1 VIDTRPTFLSAVSW
15 HIIRYWL
22 LLAKITILFHFTK
35 AFAEKMITGT
45 DQNRPRDQQR
55 YDLTYQAQ
63 IIPEMLACFGIISY
77 ICAINKY

>member
-35 AFAEKMITGT
+35 AFAEKMISGT
-45 DQNRPRDQQR
+45 VPV
-55 YDLTYQAQ
+55 
-63 IIPEMLACFGIISY
+63 
-77 ICAINKY
+77 INAKITILFHFTKALLKK

>member
-45 DQNRPRDQQR
+45 DQWNRPRDHFVPAPPVLLFLSVSLIFASKI
-55 YDLTYQAQ
+55 LTTD
-63 IIPEMLACFGIISY
+63 M
-77 ICAINKY
+77 

>member
-35 AFAEKMITGT
+35 AFAEKMISGT
-45 DQNRPRDQQR
+45 AFYAEFQTLID
-55 YDLTYQAQ
+55 
-63 IIPEMLACFGIISY
+63 I
-77 ICAINKY
+77 